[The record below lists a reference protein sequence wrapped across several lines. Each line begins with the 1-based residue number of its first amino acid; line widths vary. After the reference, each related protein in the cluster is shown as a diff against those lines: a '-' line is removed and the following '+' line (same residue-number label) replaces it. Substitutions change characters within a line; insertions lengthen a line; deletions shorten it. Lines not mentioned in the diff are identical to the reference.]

1 VALEKKNIGN
11 KKMTKID
18 SDKLLNRIQKIDP
31 YLYDNVSIKWKIIKL
46 IKQMAEEQENKE

>member
-1 VALEKKNIGN
+1 
-11 KKMTKID
+11 MTKID
-18 SDKLLNRIQKIDP
+18 SDELLNRIQKIDP